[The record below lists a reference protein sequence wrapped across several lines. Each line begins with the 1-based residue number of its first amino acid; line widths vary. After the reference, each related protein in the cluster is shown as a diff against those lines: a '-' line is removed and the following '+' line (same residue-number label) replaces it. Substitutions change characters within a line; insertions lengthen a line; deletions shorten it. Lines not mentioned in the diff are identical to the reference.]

1 MVGRGVVGGLGGTTK
16 RLQDGK
22 HFGPHGLA
30 MECVMSAFT
39 LDPEAWAKE
48 QFAACHFNDSRRT
61 QRLIIIASQAAAR
74 PDGSTPDQTETWCD
88 CKAAYRLM
96 DCDDVSHA
104 EIIAP
109 HCKLT
114 KTTCDANSMQLI
126 LCDTTEIDFKR
137 DVAGLGPVG
146 KGTGRGFFLH
156 TGIMRDAASGA
167 ISGMAGQVLYH
178 RKPKSQKK
186 VAKNTKRRSEN
197 RESLVWGELIDQIGT
212 PCNGAKWLHV
222 CDRGADD
229 YEVYLRAYI
238 NHCGWVIRAARL
250 NRKVLEVN
258 TAPVDPQPMELQELI
273 GKSVVQGASQVNVPR
288 QGNRSAR
295 TAEVTI
301 RFHRLRM
308 PTPQRGNDW
317 IRKHAPEEPL
327 LMSVVELKEDDPP
340 VGVDPLHWVLLTS
353 EVVETLG
360 DAQRILDHYKLRWGV
375 EEYHKALKTGCQ
387 VENRYYETSA
397 RLERVTGLLAV
408 LAVRLLQI
416 RSLAADEPN
425 RPANDL
431 VPLVWIEV
439 LTQVRKKSSEGLTI
453 RQFVNMLGGLGGHLG
468 RKRDGNPGWITLW
481 RGLEKLLLIL
491 RGTRLKS

>member
-1 MVGRGVVGGLGGTTK
+1 M
-16 RLQDGK
+16 
-22 HFGPHGLA
+22 
-30 MECVMSAFT
+30 
-39 LDPEAWAKE
+39 
-48 QFAACHFNDSRRT
+48 N
-61 QRLIIIASQAAAR
+61 SQS
-74 PDGSTPDQTETWCD
+74 GCS
-88 CKAAYRLM
+88 
-96 DCDDVSHA
+96 
-104 EIIAP
+104 
-109 HCKLT
+109 
-114 KTTCDANSMQLI
+114 ANSTQLI

-156 TGIMRDAASGA
+156 SGLMRDAESGA
-167 ISGMAGQVLYH
+167 ISGLAGQVLFH
-178 RKPKSQKK
+178 RQPKPQKK
-186 VAKNTKRRSEN
+186 VHKNTKRRSAD
-197 RESLVWGELIDQIGT
+197 RESLAWGKLIDHIGI
-212 PCNGAKWLHV
+212 PRHRAKWLHI

-229 YEVYLRAYI
+229 YEVYLRAYL

-250 NRKVLEVN
+250 NRQVLEVD
-258 TAPVDPQPMELQELI
+258 TAAVDPQPIELQELI
-273 GKSVVQGASQVNVPR
+273 AKSAVQGTSQVDVPR
-288 QGNRSAR
+288 QGNRLAR

-301 RFHRLRM
+301 RFNRLRM
-308 PTPQRGNDW
+308 PLPQRGNDW
-317 IRKHAPEEPL
+317 IRKHAPDEPL

-353 EVVETLG
+353 EVVETLD
-360 DAQRILDHYKLRWGV
+360 DAQRILGYYKLRWGV

-387 VENRYYETSA
+387 VEKRYYETSA

-416 RSLAADEPN
+416 RSLAAADPD
-425 RPANDL
+425 RPAKDV
-431 VPLVWIEV
+431 VPRQWIEV

-453 RQFVNMLGGLGGHLG
+453 RQFVKMLAGLGGHLG